1 MSEKKQELSY
11 FDSFLQK
18 YCAKYEITEQEARKH
33 ALVKE
38 MAAYYRMIELE
49 EKAKTKPQDDG
60 MEYFDS
66 DIFDGIGG
74 GC

>member
-1 MSEKKQELSY
+1 
-11 FDSFLQK
+11 
-18 YCAKYEITEQEARKH
+18 
-33 ALVKE
+33 